1 MKLYAY
7 ENLLSER
14 FIEKELSCE
23 NKTYEEI
30 FAELGFCG
38 NFLIIENDEVKQYPQ
53 CAKDMPIKEQ
63 SSELGSDT
71 IIHVKRIPKKDAG
84 TASWWLGG
92 VMALAGAALTIFTC
106 GLGATI
112 GVSLM
117 VGDRKSVV

>member
-14 FIEKELSCE
+14 FVVKEITE
-23 NKTYEEI
+23 QRFKNKRYEEI
-30 FAELGFCG
+30 FAELNVEGD
-38 NFLIIENDEVKQYPQ
+38 FLIIENDEVKQYPE
-53 CAKDMPIKEQ
+53 CAKDTPNK
-63 SSELGSDT
+63 DA

-112 GVSLM
+112 GGVAAGGRSERA
-117 VGDRKSVV
+117 GR